1 MSDTS
6 LHVILTGPVE
16 AQKVGAVVKV
26 SIAVVNVSDRPV
38 WIVGAL
44 EGSDIGLRFPHYLP
58 QVNGER
64 PSLSGEVEYLDMAAP
79 LRLEDFH
86 QLSPGQSFDPV
97 VGMNRALNPLLAAFT
112 EFVPPAP
119 GSYEMQ
125 LTLSTASENDNEW
138 LGVVEYPGKDEVL
151 RRLAKV
157 PRLRVES
164 NVLRIEAQ

>member
-16 AQKVGAVVKV
+16 AQKVGAAVKV
-26 SIAVVNVSDRPV
+26 SIEVRNVSDRPV

-64 PSLSGEVEYLDMAAP
+64 PPLSGEVEYLDVAAP
-79 LRLEDFH
+79 LRLEDFR
-86 QLSPGQSFDPV
+86 QLAPGQGFDPV
-97 VGMNRALNPLLAAFT
+97 AGMNPALQPLLAAFT
-112 EFVPPAP
+112 AFVPPAP
-119 GSYEMQ
+119 GSYEMR
-125 LTLSTASENDNEW
+125 LTLSTASESDNDW
-138 LGVVEYPGKDEVL
+138 LGIVEYPGKDEVL